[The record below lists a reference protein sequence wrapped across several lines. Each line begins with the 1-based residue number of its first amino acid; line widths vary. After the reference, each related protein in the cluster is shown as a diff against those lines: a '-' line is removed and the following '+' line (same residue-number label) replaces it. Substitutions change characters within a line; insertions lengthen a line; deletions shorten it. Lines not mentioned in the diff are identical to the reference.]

1 VGSGRP
7 WWSAGETPIAGSS
20 LPASFLNFFALR
32 NSAVTNETGETEQQE
47 PVQKQ
52 KASVY
57 TMMLICSFIALV
69 LACLLM
75 YMELQRYDFDFE
87 AEKYRS
93 SRTDRTVATSTFL
106 G

>member
-1 VGSGRP
+1 V
-7 WWSAGETPIAGSS
+7 ADEEE
-20 LPASFLNFFALR
+20 L
-32 NSAVTNETGETEQQE
+32 EQEELEEQE

-57 TMMLICSFIALV
+57 TMMLICSFVALV
-69 LACLLM
+69 LACVLM
-75 YMELQRYDFDFE
+75 YMELQRYDFDFK

-93 SRTDRTVATSTFL
+93 SRTDWNVATSTFL